1 MVRENFK
8 VDLESLRDNDDT
20 GIEPPGAPEAAEIG
34 GCCGGED
41 EGSMD
46 LELS

>member
-1 MVRENFK
+1 VRENFK
-8 VDLESLRDNDDT
+8 VDRESVRKDDDT

-41 EGSMD
+41 GGSMD